1 MCNKVILI
9 KSILDKLDKVKDTS
23 TLKNVDKAIDSCL
36 LVEQLR
42 EQHKN

>member
-1 MCNKVILI
+1 MCNKVVLI
-9 KSILDKLDKVKDTS
+9 KSILDKLDKVKDAN
-23 TLKNVDKAIDSCL
+23 TLKNVERAIDSCL